1 MLMAGLI
8 DWQFICLSVH
18 KECSTFDRL
27 ASKKE
32 KIQNHTK
39 EREKRKKRP
48 TNKPTE
54 GSLSG
59 SGTGKE

>member
-8 DWQFICLSVH
+8 DWQLICLSVH
-18 KECSTFDRL
+18 KEWSTFDRL

-39 EREKRKKRP
+39 EREKKRK
-48 TNKPTE
+48 NK
-54 GSLSG
+54 
-59 SGTGKE
+59 